1 MSEQTTLLE
10 KLEGLLI
17 RFEEIGTLITDPAVI
32 GDMKRFVKLTKE
44 YRDLEKISEAAKRY
58 KQILNGIEE
67 SRRLLETENDPEMR
81 DMAKEELDSCTSQL
95 PQLEEEIKLLLVPAD
110 PEDSKNAIVE
120 IRGGTGGDEAAI
132 FAGDL
137 FRMYAKYCETENDP
151 EMRDMAKEE
160 LDSCTSQL
168 PQLEEEIKLLLV
180 PADPEDS
187 KNAIVEIRGGT
198 GGDEAAIFAGDLF
211 RMYAKYCETKGWKA
225 EVSSY
230 SEGASGGYKE
240 IIFTVSGDN
249 VYGTLKYESGVH
261 RVQRVPATE
270 TQGRV
275 HTSAAT
281 VAVLPEAEEFDVEI
295 NEGEIKWDTF
305 RSSGAGGQNVN
316 KVESGVRLRYIWKN
330 PNTGVSEEIL
340 IECTETRDQPKN
352 KERALS
358 RLRSF
363 IYDKEH
369 QKYIDDI
376 ASRRKTMV
384 STGDRSAKIRTY
396 NYPQGRITDHRIN
409 YTIYNLPAFMNGD
422 IQDCIDHLIVA
433 ENAERLKES
442 EL

>member
-1 MSEQTTLLE
+1 MAENTLLSR
-10 KLEGLLI
+10 LDGI
-17 RFEEIGTLITDPAVI
+17 DARFAEVSTLITDPSVI
-32 GDMKRFVKLTKE
+32 ADMRRYVKLTKE
-44 YRDLEKISEAAKRY
+44 YKDLEKLTKTTHRYRDLLSNIDEAKE
-58 KQILNGIEE
+58 ILANE
-67 SRRLLETENDPEMR
+67 SDADMR
-81 DMAKEELDSCTSQL
+81 AMAKEQLDEATTAL
-95 PQLEEEIKLLLVPAD
+95 PQVEEEIKLLLIPAD
-110 PEDSKNAIVE
+110 PEDGKNAIVE

-137 FRMYAKYCETENDP
+137 FKMYTKYCE
-151 EMRDMAKEE
+151 
-160 LDSCTSQL
+160 S
-168 PQLEEEIKLLLV
+168 
-180 PADPEDS
+180 
-187 KNAIVEIRGGT
+187 
-198 GGDEAAIFAGDLF
+198 
-211 RMYAKYCETKGWKA
+211 KGWNVA
-225 EVSSY
+225 ISSV
-230 SEGASGGYKE
+230 SEGAAGGFKE
-240 IIFTVSGDN
+240 IVFAVSGEG
-249 VYGTLKYESGVH
+249 VYGTMKYESGVH

-305 RSSGAGGQNVN
+305 RSGGAGGQNVN
-316 KVESGVRLRYIWKN
+316 KVESGVRLRYMWKN
-330 PNTGVSEEIL
+330 PNTGVTEEIL

-358 RLRSF
+358 RLRTF

-369 QKYIDDI
+369 QKYLDDI

-409 YTIYNLPAFMNGD
+409 YTIYNLQGFMDGD

-433 ENAERLKES
+433 ENAEKLKES
-442 EL
+442 EI

>member
-1 MSEQTTLLE
+1 MAENSLLSR
-10 KLEGLLI
+10 LEGI
-17 RFEEIGTLITDPAVI
+17 EARFAEVSTLITDPDVI
-32 GDMKRFVKLTKE
+32 SDMKRYVKLTKE
-44 YRDLEKISEAAKRY
+44 YKDLEKLTQATRKY
-58 KQILNGIEE
+58 KNLLDNIEE
-67 SRRLLETENDPEMR
+67 AKSILDTESDDYMR
-81 DMAKEELDSCTSQL
+81 SMAKEQLDEASAEL
-95 PQLEEEIKLLLVPAD
+95 PALEENIKLLLIPAD
-110 PEDSKNAIVE
+110 PEDAKNAIVE

-137 FRMYAKYCETENDP
+137 FKMYSKYCE
-151 EMRDMAKEE
+151 
-160 LDSCTSQL
+160 S
-168 PQLEEEIKLLLV
+168 
-180 PADPEDS
+180 
-187 KNAIVEIRGGT
+187 
-198 GGDEAAIFAGDLF
+198 
-211 RMYAKYCETKGWKA
+211 KGWSIA
-225 EVSSY
+225 VTSFN
-230 SEGASGGYKE
+230 EGTAGGYKE
-240 IIFTVSGDN
+240 IVFAVTGDN

-305 RSSGAGGQNVN
+305 RSGGAGGQNVN
-316 KVESGVRLRYIWKN
+316 KVESGVRLRYMWKN
-330 PNTGVSEEIL
+330 PNTGVTEEIL

-358 RLRSF
+358 RLRTF

-409 YTIYNLPAFMNGD
+409 YTIYNLQAFMDGD
-422 IQDCIDHLIVA
+422 IQDCIDHLIIA
-433 ENAERLKES
+433 ENAEKLKES

>member
-1 MSEQTTLLE
+1 MEKGKNFCNFALEIILNSYLMSDNSLLSR
-10 KLEGLLI
+10 LDGI
-17 RFEEIGTLITDPAVI
+17 DARFAEVSTLITDPSVI
-32 GDMKRFVKLTKE
+32 ADMRRYVKLTKE
-44 YRDLEKISEAAKRY
+44 YKDLERLTRTTHRYRDLLSNIDEAKD
-58 KQILNGIEE
+58 ILANE
-67 SRRLLETENDPEMR
+67 SDADMR
-81 DMAKEELDSCTSQL
+81 AMAREQLDEATTAL
-95 PQLEEEIKLLLVPAD
+95 PQVEEEIKLLLIPAD
-110 PEDSKNAIVE
+110 PEDGKNAIVE

-137 FRMYAKYCETENDP
+137 FKMYTKYCE
-151 EMRDMAKEE
+151 
-160 LDSCTSQL
+160 S
-168 PQLEEEIKLLLV
+168 
-180 PADPEDS
+180 
-187 KNAIVEIRGGT
+187 
-198 GGDEAAIFAGDLF
+198 
-211 RMYAKYCETKGWKA
+211 KGWSVA
-225 EVSSY
+225 VSSV
-230 SEGASGGYKE
+230 SEGAAGGYKE
-240 IIFTVSGDN
+240 IVFAVTGEG
-249 VYGTLKYESGVH
+249 VYGTMKYESGVH

-305 RSSGAGGQNVN
+305 RSGGAGGQNVN
-316 KVESGVRLRYIWKN
+316 KVESGVRLRYMWRN
-330 PNTGVSEEIL
+330 PNTGVTEEIL

-358 RLRSF
+358 RLRTF

-369 QKYIDDI
+369 QKYLDDI

-409 YTIYNLPAFMNGD
+409 YTIYNLQGFMDGD

-433 ENAERLKES
+433 ENAEKLKES
-442 EL
+442 EI